1 VKRKILLGKRMI
13 YSWDPIVENDP
24 SFSTLWHTGVSYLGH
39 VRCKAD
45 NVEWNLWNRIQNYY
59 HDLLRAKSEDID
71 NVPDASPSESQSDI
85 SDDERDLRK
94 EKRKI
99 RRDQTRMRVKRLRGK
114 VLPNNPRDA
123 DAVQEWMD
131 RQQYVLTVCFLS
143 LKGSTLIDR
152 NGNGWKISRISQR
165 GSSLIEIRMS
175 SGWSGVCRGSVSES
189 RRDHRVSCP

>member
-1 VKRKILLGKRMI
+1 MI
-13 YSWDPIVENDP
+13 YSWVLIVGNDL
-24 SFSTLWHTGVSYLGH
+24 SFSTQWLTGVSF
-39 VRCKAD
+39 CFPAANKAD
-45 NVEWNLWNRIQNYY
+45 YVEWNLWNRIQDYY

-71 NVPDASPSESQSDI
+71 NDSDASPSESESDI

-131 RQQYVLTVCFLS
+131 RQQYVLTVCSWS
-143 LKGSTLIDR
+143 LKGSTLTAR

-165 GSSLIEIRMS
+165 GSSSIGTRTS
-175 SGWSGVCRGSVSES
+175 RVQGCPGV
-189 RRDHRVSCP
+189 